1 MSLKIILSSSGLKNL
16 VSDNYQSDD
25 EFCFIFGDRKLPMK
39 KIFAEFISPAVSRL
53 HQADPTISFL
63 STTDL
68 FQSPEKAN
76 SQFSK
81 NIFNEKTISYL
92 KQISAGYSIEIT
104 EDQIFNMQII
114 SILLGNE
121 ELFYKINDIYSNN
134 ADVES
139 IDNYLQQ
146 LQFFYYCSR
155 PFNHHF
161 NYANAIEYLS
171 GHFYSIDKEKLKQL
185 PRSILLSI
193 ISSPQLRIEN
203 EDSLLDFVQE
213 IFDEK
218 DKDDEDI
225 GINEFY
231 EQIDFLS
238 LSEEKFHEFLEKF
251 EINEITQTIWTKLCR
266 CFYINYLA
274 SLCEKDEE
282 RYSKNETFE
291 SPYKNSEKPPETS
304 EKGDDKNEFNFNGSN
319 HFNGIIHHFLN
330 EGENGL
336 LEKVE
341 VTSSSKFIGS
351 PSNVILLDDKL
362 KYFMSDDRPNNWIKY
377 DFGQFKVRPSHYSI
391 RTWDNGKRGGHLKN
405 WCIEGSNTDSD
416 DDWKLLDS
424 RNDVTVLD
432 NNNAESTFHIQENLD
447 ENECFRYIRLRQTG
461 SNMSG
466 NNYLILNALEFF
478 GSIIPNHL

>member
-39 KIFAEFISPAVSRL
+39 KIFAEFISPTVSRL

-155 PFNHHF
+155 PFNHNF

-274 SLCEKDEE
+274 SLCDKDEE

-291 SPYKNSEKPPETS
+291 SPDKNSEKPPETS

-330 EGENGL
+330 EGTEPY
-336 LEKVE
+336 
-341 VTSSSKFIGS
+341 T
-351 PSNVILLDDKL
+351 
-362 KYFMSDDRPNNWIKY
+362 Y
-377 DFGQFKVRPSHYSI
+377 D
-391 RTWDNGKRGGHLKN
+391 
-405 WCIEGSNTDSD
+405 E
-416 DDWKLLDS
+416 
-424 RNDVTVLD
+424 
-432 NNNAESTFHIQENLD
+432 
-447 ENECFRYIRLRQTG
+447 
-461 SNMSG
+461 
-466 NNYLILNALEFF
+466 
-478 GSIIPNHL
+478 